1 MKPAIWKY
9 ADITMHL
16 AQRDEKE
23 LILVGGCFDLLHY
36 GHITFLK
43 NAKKLP
49 NSFLLVALESDEYII
64 KHKQRN
70 PIHIQKQRAEIVSEL
85 RSVDAVLLLPYFTSD
100 TQYMQMV
107 TTIKPNVIAITEGDT
122 QAENKKKQ
130 IEHIGGRIEIV
141 TGLLSDYSTTTIAQ
155 QI

>member
-16 AQRDEKE
+16 AQREEKE

-43 NAKKLP
+43 NAKLP

-64 KHKQRN
+64 KHKHRK
-70 PIHIQKQRAEIVSEL
+70 PIHTQEHRAEILSEL

-100 TQYMQMV
+100 TQYSQMV
-107 TTIKPNVIAITEGDT
+107 TTIKPNVVAITEGDD

-130 IEHIGGRIEIV
+130 LEQIGGRIEIV

>member
-16 AQRDEKE
+16 AQREKKE

-43 NAKKLP
+43 NAKLP

-64 KHKQRN
+64 N
-70 PIHIQKQRAEIVSEL
+70 
-85 RSVDAVLLLPYFTSD
+85 Y
-100 TQYMQMV
+100 
-107 TTIKPNVIAITEGDT
+107 
-122 QAENKKKQ
+122 
-130 IEHIGGRIEIV
+130 
-141 TGLLSDYSTTTIAQ
+141 
-155 QI
+155 